1 MKIGP
6 MDLLVLCGDCGCAHK
21 FPVDSDI
28 ILEKLYKNLE
38 DHDCAGCAYEA
49 EEKAKEEKDKTRV
62 IKSFKLKQEE

>member
-28 ILEKLYKNLE
+28 ILEQLYKTLE
-38 DHDCAGCAYEA
+38 DYDCMGCAYEDD
-49 EEKAKEEKDKTRV
+49 EKEEAKV